1 VLLFLK
7 IKIKKEICVTK
18 VITVVHQC
26 VRTVVLTLTKALNK
40 CGFVKTGKLHV
51 NFDKYFNISDSVSGF
66 QFCLKPPCY
75 IEYFTKKVNLRCI
88 KID

>member
-1 VLLFLK
+1 MLLFLK

-40 CGFVKTGKLHV
+40 CGFVETGKLQV
-51 NFDKYFNISDSVSGF
+51 NFDKYFNISDKIMCFWFSVL
-66 QFCLKPPCY
+66 LKNHPV
-75 IEYFTKKVNLRCI
+75 ILNTLQRKLI
-88 KID
+88 